1 MKFNSL
7 LFVLIL
13 AFFATSY
20 ATGRY
25 VPSPLLKDNIKHY
38 PTLTYPGGRIDQK
51 TGVFRYKYDEYADG
65 YVGTAE
71 QIARAYL
78 KDRAAQ
84 FGLDADLSTL
94 KTRMIKYSKGGAHVH
109 FDQVIGNVPVFGA
122 RLVVTLNPDNVVTFV
137 ANSFHLNVRNVP
149 GSAQISESQA
159 IEIARQYLNVTGRLF
174 GRQRT
179 QLVLFESKDRGTELC
194 WQVIIPTEQ
203 PLGNWEVMVNA
214 VDGRI
219 SNVRD
224 RRMLENGRGYIWDP
238 DPLTTANVSYG
249 GAYTDNYDQ
258 DSNALNDERIE
269 VVLRDLTYE
278 NGVYKLQGP
287 YAVLADKESPSDTF
301 PELADSAGFKYTRSQ
316 QEFEDVMVYYHI
328 DLSTRH
334 LILDLGYDDPDQRE
348 FQADPHGLSGDDNSH
363 YIDGDNYVAFGEGGV
378 DDAEDADVIWHE
390 HAHSFQTNLTGG
402 MSYSGETMSLQEGS
416 SDYWAASYSKS
427 INTYHWGYVFNWDGH
442 NEFWNGRRCDLDWVY
457 PDDYVYGHDGG
468 QIWSSALMN
477 IWDDLGRTLTD
488 ELFIETHYLWGYS
501 PKMQDG
507 AQAYIQADRNL
518 YGGEH
523 LSVIVLHFDEHG
535 LANWDDYMATIV
547 HTPLSDTDDYQNDY
561 PVVATITPGPQPL
574 DQNRL
579 WVIWG
584 IGSPTDTLLMQPTG
598 NADEY
603 QANIPAS
610 GDNIDISYYIAVVDQ
625 ADQVTYD
632 PPNPP
637 DTLFTFHVGADTI
650 KPVITHTPLEDQAQ
664 QDWPA
669 TVSATVTDNYGVDTV
684 ICYFSVNQKTLD
696 QSFGLSSAGNDLYS
710 GAFPVSV
717 QPNDSVFYVIKA
729 FDISN
734 NQNQSQ
740 SPATGEYSFRILR
753 GKGLIE
759 GYVDLTDN
767 SDDSGV
773 AIYLSGSLEDTTY
786 SDASGY
792 YSFAE
797 LDTGTYNV
805 RPQMDGYNST
815 PESVN
820 DIAVQQD
827 TTSDVNFT
835 LDPIISGLADGAGN
849 APTTYKLEQ
858 NYPNPFSG
866 SRREAVTM
874 IKYQLPKAGQVE
886 LAIFNIRG
894 QKVRTLFS
902 GFQNANYYVAR
913 WDGTNES
920 GRKVSSG
927 IYIYRI
933 KAGDFVQ
940 VRRMLFTK

>member
-1 MKFNSL
+1 
-7 LFVLIL
+7 
-13 AFFATSY
+13 
-20 ATGRY
+20 
-25 VPSPLLKDNIKHY
+25 
-38 PTLTYPGGRIDQK
+38 
-51 TGVFRYKYDEYADG
+51 
-65 YVGTAE
+65 
-71 QIARAYL
+71 
-78 KDRAAQ
+78 
-84 FGLDADLSTL
+84 
-94 KTRMIKYSKGGAHVH
+94 
-109 FDQVIGNVPVFGA
+109 
-122 RLVVTLNPDNVVTFV
+122 
-137 ANSFHLNVRNVP
+137 
-149 GSAQISESQA
+149 
-159 IEIARQYLNVTGRLF
+159 
-174 GRQRT
+174 
-179 QLVLFESKDRGTELC
+179 
-194 WQVIIPTEQ
+194 
-203 PLGNWEVMVNA
+203 
-214 VDGRI
+214 
-219 SNVRD
+219 
-224 RRMLENGRGYIWDP
+224 
-238 DPLTTANVSYG
+238 
-249 GAYTDNYDQ
+249 
-258 DSNALNDERIE
+258 
-269 VVLRDLTYE
+269 
-278 NGVYKLQGP
+278 
-287 YAVLADKESPSDTF
+287 
-301 PELADSAGFKYTRSQ
+301 
-316 QEFEDVMVYYHI
+316 
-328 DLSTRH
+328 
-334 LILDLGYDDPDQRE
+334 
-348 FQADPHGLSGDDNSH
+348 
-363 YIDGDNYVAFGEGGV
+363 
-378 DDAEDADVIWHE
+378 
-390 HAHSFQTNLTGG
+390 
-402 MSYSGETMSLQEGS
+402 
-416 SDYWAASYSKS
+416 
-427 INTYHWGYVFNWDGH
+427 
-442 NEFWNGRRCDLDWVY
+442 
-457 PDDYVYGHDGG
+457 
-468 QIWSSALMN
+468 
-477 IWDDLGRTLTD
+477 
-488 ELFIETHYLWGYS
+488 
-501 PKMQDG
+501 
-507 AQAYIQADRNL
+507 
-518 YGGEH
+518 
-523 LSVIVLHFDEHG
+523 
-535 LANWDDYMATIV
+535 
-547 HTPLSDTDDYQNDY
+547 
-561 PVVATITPGPQPL
+561 
-574 DQNRL
+574 
-579 WVIWG
+579 
-584 IGSPTDTLLMQPTG
+584 MQPTG

-684 ICYFSVNQKTLD
+684 ICYFSINQKTLD
-696 QSFGLSSAGNDLYS
+696 QSFGLSSTGNDLYS
-710 GAFPVSV
+710 GAFPVNG